1 MDKIFIDNLEV
12 FAKHGV
18 FPEENVLGQKFLIS
32 LVLYTDTR
40 KAGLSDDLNASINYG
55 KVSAFTKK
63 FMEENTYKLI
73 EKVAEE
79 LASRLLLEF
88 DLLEKVDVKISKPW
102 APIGISVE
110 NVGVCITR
118 GWHDVYVALGSNL
131 GDKKNYLDEAVKKL
145 GQIPECKVISVADYI
160 ETEPY
165 GGVLQDKFINSVA
178 KIRTLLNP
186 HELLDF
192 LHDIEN
198 EANRTREIHWGPRTL
213 DLDILFY
220 DKEIIDT
227 PDLLVPHIDMANRDF
242 VLIPM
247 NQIAPYF
254 RHPITNQTISQMLN
268 NLNNN

>member
-1 MDKIFIDNLEV
+1 MDKIIINNLEV

-40 KAGLSDDLNASINYG
+40 KAGRTDDLNLSINYG
-55 KVSAFTKK
+55 EVSAFSKK
-63 FMEENTYKLI
+63 FMEENTYMLI

-79 LASRLLLEF
+79 LAERLLLEF
-88 DLLEKVDVKISKPW
+88 ELLEKVDVKISKPW
-102 APIGISVE
+102 APIGMPVENISVE
-110 NVGVCITR
+110 ISR
-118 GWHDVYVALGSNL
+118 GWHDTFIALGSNL
-131 GDKKNYLDEAVKKL
+131 GDKKKYLDDAVEKM
-145 GQIPECKVISVADYI
+145 QRIPQCKVVAVADYI

-165 GGVLQDKFINSVA
+165 GGVEQDTFLNSAA
-178 KIRTLLNP
+178 KIRTLLEP
-186 HELLDF
+186 GELLDF
-192 LHDIEN
+192 LHEIEN

-227 PDLLVPHIDMANRDF
+227 KDLLVPHIDMANRDF

-247 NQIAPYF
+247 NQLAPYF
-254 RHPITNQTISQMLN
+254 RHPITNKTISQMLED
-268 NLNNN
+268 LTK